1 MEYTHREIKK
11 THTHTHT
18 LIHTCMHACMPA
30 CVHACVHAC
39 IHAHMHTCTHAYMHT
54 CMHIYI
60 HLHMHT
66 CAGTRAHVQAERQDS
81 GAPETTSL
89 SSDVEGGKRGDAGRG
104 SRPGQGLG
112 LGDAGC
118 STAHC
123 LALAVLPSVFAFV
136 QVSTTQSRRK
146 MAKVRRPLFWLK
158 GGTYLHDCISA
169 RRQDT
174 VVKLQSA
181 MLEALNQ
188 PAGMQGVVPDP
199 GLHLL
204 GAS

>member
-1 MEYTHREIKK
+1 MGKNRCVLACRYVSTSLVFLDTYID
-11 THTHTHT
+11 
-18 LIHTCMHACMPA
+18 TCMHTCT
-30 CVHACVHAC
+30 
-39 IHAHMHTCTHAYMHT
+39 HAHMHTCTHAYMHT

-104 SRPGQGLG
+104 PRPGQGLG

-158 GGTYLHDCISA
+158 GGTYLTRLHIRETA
-169 RRQDT
+169 RH
-174 VVKLQSA
+174 
-181 MLEALNQ
+181 
-188 PAGMQGVVPDP
+188 GC
-199 GLHLL
+199 
-204 GAS
+204 